1 MDPITLASFAI
12 AGMFVMIVLHVPI
25 GLSMALA
32 GVIGYGFLTSFGAS
46 FSLLSSEGIANL
58 SDLGLV
64 VVPLFLLMG
73 NFASAAGIS
82 TDMYNLA
89 HALLGRYRGGL
100 AMATIGGCGL
110 FGAVCGSSFATTA
123 TFGRVALPE
132 MIRRGYAPTLATG
145 CIAAGGN
152 LGTLVPPSVI
162 LVIYAIMAE
171 QYIIRL
177 FIAAIMPAVLTV
189 LLYFAAIMIY
199 VRLYPKAGPAGEHV
213 NRSAL
218 LGVVVGSWRAI
229 FLIAAI
235 AAGMYGGVFTATE
248 AAAFGAILAFF
259 FALFGGKMNV
269 KVFWE
274 TLSDTAATTAMIY
287 VIIIGANVF
296 NYFIVLTH
304 MPDYLTQSI
313 TDSGLSTY
321 IVIIIL
327 LFIYLVLGCIFDSI
341 AAMLITLPF
350 VLPWILSMGFSPVW
364 WGIINL
370 VVVEIGVITP
380 PIGMNVFVLHGLA
393 REYSLSTIYKG
404 IVPFLCA
411 DVVRL
416 SLLAIFPV
424 ISLWLPSMFK
434 G

>member
-1 MDPITLASFAI
+1 MHSNPGFLVCQAGQLGAEWQWLCGEEKGTVGARPHEGVEVGMDSITLASLAI
-12 AGMFVMIVLHVPI
+12 AGMFIMILLHVPI
-25 GLSMALA
+25 GLSMSMA
-32 GVIGYGFLTSFGAS
+32 GVISYGLLTSFGAS
-46 FSLLSSEGIANL
+46 FSLLASEGIANL

-132 MIRRGYAPTLATG
+132 MVRRGYAPTLATG

-152 LGTLVPPSVI
+152 LGTLVPPSVV
-162 LVIYAIMAE
+162 LVIYGIIAE

-177 FIAAIMPAVLTV
+177 FIAAIIPAVMTI

-199 VRLYPKAGPAGEHV
+199 VRFSPEAGPAGERV
-213 NRSAL
+213 NLSAL
-218 LGVVVGSWRAI
+218 LGVVAASWRAML
-229 FLIAAI
+229 LIAAI

-259 FALFGGKMNV
+259 FALLGGKMNL
-269 KVFWE
+269 KVFWD

-296 NYFIVLTH
+296 NYFIVVTH

-313 TDSGLSTY
+313 TESGLSTY

-327 LFIYLVLGCIFDSI
+327 LFIYLILGCIFDSI

-350 VLPWILSMGFSPVW
+350 VLPWILSMGFSPFGGVSSILW
-364 WGIINL
+364 WL
-370 VVVEIGVITP
+370 
-380 PIGMNVFVLHGLA
+380 
-393 REYSLSTIYKG
+393 K
-404 IVPFLCA
+404 
-411 DVVRL
+411 
-416 SLLAIFPV
+416 
-424 ISLWLPSMFK
+424 
-434 G
+434 